1 LSFKFTLFFISTI
14 TSFRFIPQT
23 TGIGI
28 FNPNISF
35 LSGTAA
41 YSGLSHINYCPC
53 SFKINLSVYGRNIF
67 IKEEFM
73 SKSEENLKEAFAGE
87 SQANRKYLAFA
98 AKADQEGF
106 AQAAKLFRAAAE
118 AETVHAHAHLRA
130 LKGIKSTK
138 ENLQAA
144 VAGETHEFKSMYPAM
159 IETAKAEG
167 NKEAERTFHF
177 ANEVEK
183 IHAGLYQQMLDNP
196 DGAKESYSY
205 YVCPVCGYTA
215 EKEAPETCPVCGAK
229 GKIFKKVD

>member
-1 LSFKFTLFFISTI
+1 
-14 TSFRFIPQT
+14 
-23 TGIGI
+23 
-28 FNPNISF
+28 
-35 LSGTAA
+35 
-41 YSGLSHINYCPC
+41 
-53 SFKINLSVYGRNIF
+53 
-67 IKEEFM
+67 M

-106 AQAAKLFRAAAE
+106 EQAAKLFRAAAE

-138 ENLQAA
+138 ENLQEA
-144 VAGETHEFKSMYPAM
+144 VAGETHEFKSMYPGM

-183 IHAGLYQQMLDNP
+183 IHAALYQKMLDTLES
-196 DGAKESYSY
+196 AKESYSY
-205 YVCPVCGYTA
+205 YVCPVCGYTV

-229 GKIFKKVD
+229 GKMFKKID